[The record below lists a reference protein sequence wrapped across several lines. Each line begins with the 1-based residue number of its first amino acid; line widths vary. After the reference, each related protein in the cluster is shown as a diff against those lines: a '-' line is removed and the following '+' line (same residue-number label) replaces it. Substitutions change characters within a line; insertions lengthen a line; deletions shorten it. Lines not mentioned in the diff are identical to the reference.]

1 MARLIQVLD
10 TANHVLL
17 GLSEKAVTAL
27 TSRTRDQ
34 QVLSCINQARQM
46 MNVKG
51 SFPWDK
57 FFGSIITVDGIN
69 SYTLTP
75 NSQNWCPD
83 SRNCANAT
91 LINVTVAPKAAA
103 SFDDTYNM
111 AKCTATG
118 ANPSLK
124 KTTVGTL
131 NNGRVSASV
140 WLKGD
145 LVSTP
150 GTITLTL
157 TDAVGGQSVSSV
169 VQNDGTLQ
177 RYGLCAYF
185 TTVST
190 GVSLTVSFTS
200 PNGVLYIDAWQIENN
215 DWPSETMHNP
225 SLTHSQPRTLY
236 ANPDRLHSITPYRY
250 NTRLAWSEVM
260 YIDQGL
266 SAYDH
271 MLTYNQLTRY
281 ASIAFNLLNLTNVPV
296 GTHLVYR
303 GNKKAPVFTAGT
315 DLVDVE
321 DPEYWIFVQGAIA
334 YQKAFMYDI
343 GSNKEAAAALSRY
356 DNLLEDM
363 VNSTG
368 TWPGY
373 SFVDVVSPVM
383 MR

>member
-1 MARLIQVLD
+1 MNR
-10 TANHVLL
+10 
-17 GLSEKAVTAL
+17 
-27 TSRTRDQ
+27 
-34 QVLSCINQARQM
+34 ARQRI
-46 MNVKG
+46 NFKG

-57 FFGSIITVDGIN
+57 FFGTIITVDGIN

-91 LINVTVAPKAAA
+91 LVNVTALPKSGA
-103 SFDDTYNM
+103 SFDDTYNLG
-111 AKCTATG
+111 KCTATG
-118 ANPSLK
+118 ANPSIK

-145 LVSTP
+145 LTNTP

-169 VQNDGTLQ
+169 IQNDGTLQ

-185 TTVST
+185 TTAST

-200 PNGVLYIDAWQIENN
+200 PSGVIYIDAWQIENN
-215 DWPSETMHNP
+215 DWPSETIHNP
-225 SLTHSQPRTLY
+225 SLTHSQPRTVY
-236 ANPDRLHSITPYRY
+236 ANPDRLHSIAQYRY
-250 NTRLAWSEVM
+250 NTRLQWSEIM
-260 YIDQGL
+260 YMDQGL

-271 MLTYNQLTRY
+271 TLTYNQITRY
-281 ASIAFNLLNLTNVPV
+281 ASISFNLLNLTNVPV
-296 GTHLVYR
+296 GTNLVYR
-303 GNKKAPVFTAGT
+303 GNKKAPVFAAGT
-315 DLVDVE
+315 DAVDVE
-321 DPEYWIFVQGAIA
+321 DPDYWILVEGTIA
-334 YQKAFMYDI
+334 FQKTAMYDI
-343 GSNKEAAAALSRY
+343 GSNKEADSAMSRF
-356 DNLLEDM
+356 DALLEDA

-373 SFVDVVSPVM
+373 SFLDVITPVM